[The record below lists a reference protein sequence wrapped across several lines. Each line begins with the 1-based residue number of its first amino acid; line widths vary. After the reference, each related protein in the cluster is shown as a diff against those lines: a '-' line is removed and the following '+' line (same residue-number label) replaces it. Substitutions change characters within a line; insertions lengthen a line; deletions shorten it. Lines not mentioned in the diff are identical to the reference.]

1 MLTHVVGRHWP
12 AVVRDVLA
20 LGYRVGDIFSTLT
33 LEELLA
39 VVVAAPPSSSVRTAL
54 DAGWSREAHLLANL
68 NEQRAGLTDLS
79 EPYERPGVEQRPAKT
94 VSQGIIQSDVM
105 TWDEMDALDA
115 KRDAIGAS
123 GKSSMRTW

>member
-20 LGYRVGDIFSTLT
+20 LGYRVSDIFSTLT

-39 VVVAAPPSSSVRTAL
+39 VVIAAPPSSSVRTAL
-54 DAGWSREAHLLANL
+54 DAGWSREAHLLANMQ
-68 NEQRAGLTDLS
+68 EQRAGLTDLS
-79 EPYERPGVEQRPAKT
+79 EPYERPGVERAPKT

-115 KRDAIGAS
+115 KRDAIGSS
-123 GKSSMRTW
+123 GKSSVRTW